1 MAMGFKYLDFGGPV
15 NFGGPV
21 PLPRWHLAIDGPAA
35 GHDEE
40 SSFMNAIRSSELRSH
55 ICVLCGG
62 VLY

>member
-35 GHDEE
+35 ECKTGILVVLAVMSSSGLSHD
-40 SSFMNAIRSSELRSH
+40 
-55 ICVLCGG
+55 
-62 VLY
+62 